1 MVPKVPFEVVALV
14 MTGVGG
20 RMVME
25 RVREAV
31 PAPFEAEIVSVAL
44 PAVVGTPL
52 ISPLVAFKVSP
63 LGRLAAP
70 YNLARF
76 VAVMR

>member
-1 MVPKVPFEVVALV
+1 MPMVPLEVVALD
-14 MTGVGG
+14 MIGVAG
-20 RMVME
+20 RVVRA

-31 PAPFEAEIVSVAL
+31 PAPFEAETVMVAL
-44 PAVVGTPL
+44 PVVVGTPL